1 MTDEKKTWQPSRT
14 DWQDPASAGLR
25 YCTCARARAHA
36 VICIWAERICGP
48 KERRVY
54 VCMHVRARTHR
65 HTRMHADG
73 KGVQKT
79 VHDVEEL
86 TKNVDV
92 VGKRDAL
99 LASSSAAEEASKV
112 ATPKRHAHN
121 LLSYDEL
128 QSLTRL
134 LSIFSLSLS
143 SPKSV
148 FLLLYLFPLMLDR
161 RVRH

>member
-1 MTDEKKTWQPSRT
+1 MN
-14 DWQDPASAGLR
+14 
-25 YCTCARARAHA
+25 
-36 VICIWAERICGP
+36 
-48 KERRVY
+48 
-54 VCMHVRARTHR
+54 
-65 HTRMHADG
+65 ADG

-134 LSIFSLSLS
+134 LSIFSLSLY